1 MQELRFRVEKWLEQG
16 HTASRCVYVGL
27 PEGTGAELKR
37 VASDGLLPPKGEL
50 RPCGG
55 VRFLPT

>member
-1 MQELRFRVEKWLEQG
+1 MEKWLEQG